1 MNDLFFEISKRAK
14 KRKTFEKTEEYIF
27 FHEHRHLLDKFH
39 KFHFLYNS
47 DHNDF
52 SIMRANIILH
62 GLLNK
67 KIIEEE
73 IVSLGEYIK
82 EGRKVDHQKFIST
95 LRDKILELPYLSDDR
110 NKIFIPFFTRAI
122 NYIYIKEPEK
132 LLSYPYNE
140 LLSSFE
146 NSMSDPFDM
155 YGHQLFNSY
164 FTRLVLVGVSPDSKE
179 AAYFHY
185 DTNTIYFVNDQG
197 RLDRRIIL
205 FDRYLKSITTS
216 HMLEKIQP
224 VVEAYF
230 NHDKEAFLDNLY
242 KGKFISYKM
251 LNILRK
257 RS

>member
-1 MNDLFFEISKRAK
+1 M
-14 KRKTFEKTEEYIF
+14 
-27 FHEHRHLLDKFH
+27 
-39 KFHFLYNS
+39 
-47 DHNDF
+47 
-52 SIMRANIILH
+52 
-62 GLLNK
+62 
-67 KIIEEE
+67 
-73 IVSLGEYIK
+73 
-82 EGRKVDHQKFIST
+82 
-95 LRDKILELPYLSDDR
+95 
-110 NKIFIPFFTRAI
+110 
-122 NYIYIKEPEK
+122 
-132 LLSYPYNE
+132 
-140 LLSSFE
+140 
-146 NSMSDPFDM
+146 
-155 YGHQLFNSY
+155 
-164 FTRLVLVGVSPDSKE
+164 SPDSKE

-257 RS
+257 RN